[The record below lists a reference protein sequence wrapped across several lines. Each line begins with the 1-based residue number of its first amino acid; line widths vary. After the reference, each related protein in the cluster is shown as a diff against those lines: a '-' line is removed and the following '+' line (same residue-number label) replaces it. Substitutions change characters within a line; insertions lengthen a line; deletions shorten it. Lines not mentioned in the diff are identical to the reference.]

1 MAYQFFVIFW
11 LIFLIGLAIKQ
22 IQALW
27 LVNKTFNICISYI
40 Y

>member
-1 MAYQFFVIFW
+1 MAYQCFVIFW
-11 LIFLIGLAIKQ
+11 FIFLKGVAIKQ
-22 IQALW
+22 IQAFW